1 MANYNDLI
9 RAGLLNAGDR
19 REAGLMGLIALGQSI
34 GNRGAARLSPTPPPL
49 DLAGPMAV
57 YQNSM
62 NAALQRG
69 ALAKKLNQETA
80 LRKAIMPQPVNE
92 PMAQRMAQ
100 TKFEPTRQAATALYG
115 FSPLSGEDND
125 MSLEAGGIPAMA
137 QDAVTAALPAAR
149 QMTTV
154 PTALA
159 GVPAAARPLIS
170 AVGEVNP
177 MAAVQ
182 MAGNLMAKSFTP
194 PDYKVVQTGP
204 ASYGRLNSKTGEI
217 QPLSAGQGGMSFGGT
232 GMDAQS
238 FNTIMNL
245 NSKIANGTATD
256 RERQAYTLAYGYL
269 SRERTETRKDPATG
283 AEVQVRIPAQDL
295 RSFPQPTFGGGPPAA
310 SQAPESAERVVGGG
324 LPPKPSEGESKAAS
338 FADRMDLAAPILDR
352 LEEARGQGIMLTQG
366 QVMLGRVP
374 GVGDYLKRSSL
385 NVAQAKYLAAA
396 MDWIRAKLRR
406 DSGAAIGEKE
416 AIQEYE
422 TYFPVP
428 GDSPEVM
435 EQKRELRATVQN
447 GMRGEA
453 LPAFTYRKAVKQG
466 QAGSGS
472 KPAASAPAIPTL
484 EDIKKKYGVQ

>member
-9 RAGLLNAGDR
+9 KAGLLNAGDR
-19 REAGLMGLIALGQSI
+19 RDAGLMGLIALGQSI

-62 NAALQRG
+62 NTSLQRG

-92 PMAQRMAQ
+92 PMAQRIAQ
-100 TKFEPTRQAATALYG
+100 TRFEPTRQALTALYEY
-115 FSPLSGEDND
+115 SPLSGEDND
-125 MSLEAGGIPAMA
+125 MSLEADGIPAMA

-154 PTALA
+154 PTALQ

-170 AVGEVNP
+170 AVAQANP
-177 MAAVQ
+177 MAGVQ
-182 MAGNLMAKSFTP
+182 MAGNLIAKSFAP

-245 NSKIANGTATD
+245 GSKIANSTATD

-269 SRERTETRKDPATG
+269 SRERTETRKDPATN

-295 RSFPQPTFGGGPPAA
+295 RSFPQPASAGGQPSAAQPTTPP
-310 SQAPESAERVVGGG
+310 ERIVGGG
-324 LPPKPSEGESKAAS
+324 LPPKPADGEAKAAS
-338 FADRMDLAAPILDR
+338 FSARMDLAAPILDS
-352 LEEARGQGIMLTQG
+352 LEEARGQGIMLTQA
-366 QVMLGRVP
+366 QVMLGSVP
-374 GVGDYLKRSSL
+374 GVGDYLKRSSM
-385 NVAQAKYLAAA
+385 NVAQQKYLAAA

-406 DSGAAIGEKE
+406 DSGAAIGERE

-428 GDSPEVM
+428 GNPPEVM
-435 EQKRELRATVQN
+435 KQKRELRATVQE

-453 LPAFTYRKAVKQG
+453 LPAITYQEAVKRK

-472 KPAASAPAIPTL
+472 KPTASAPAVPKL
-484 EDIKKKYGVQ
+484 EDIQKKYGVN